1 MAVSPADFRLWASA
15 TGNNYPNSAAERAA
29 LTPEVFNFA
38 KNYAKELGEKEKGK
52 RSS

>member
-38 KNYAKELGEKEKGK
+38 KNCNAKNKQQVYFKFI
-52 RSS
+52 